1 MDARV
6 SGAKIKLPN
15 FKMNIFK
22 LNTLSHKLF
31 LAIVLWLIGAL
42 FFVGLTLNI
51 TWKLED
57 RGVAINEA
65 GSLRKQVFY
74 LVILTQSH
82 QETLLNHE
90 IKVFEE
96 KIKYLSLLNKTQ
108 NIEQLK
114 HIQQEFEKLKPQ
126 FIEAQYNSEIHR
138 KLIRET
144 PVFIEIINQLVKS
157 IESQNTHN
165 IYIMRLAQILL
176 MFMAFV
182 SALLSLYL
190 LNRLVI
196 RPLSLIN
203 QGLQQ
208 VTQGELNV
216 RLNLKTN
223 DEFHQ
228 VSDGFNQMANSLE
241 NLYQH
246 LEDKVQQKTQDLER
260 TNHELATLYGI
271 TDNLHKMPYNDQTLD
286 MFLQKMMSIS
296 FAKAGS
302 IRLLNQQGLQ
312 MWTAHHINLPQELLQ
327 NEACNQTQACLCGK
341 TLCHS
346 DTEINLQI
354 KENHEFLCKKFGLNH
369 LMIYKIRLREQT
381 LGLLTLYFDDHASEA
396 ISNQSLI
403 QLLCG
408 QLATTI
414 ENNRLILKEK
424 QLAVLEE
431 RNMISQGLHDSIAQS
446 LSFMNLQLQMLNQA
460 IQKQDQTKVSQ
471 HLEFLNTGIKQCY
484 DDVRELLNNFRL
496 KLTQQ
501 SFEDVLLSIID
512 RFKNQTQ
519 IEIKLNY
526 QSTGVDLT
534 PQQHIQFIFILQ
546 EALSNIRKHA
556 QATYV
561 TIHFKNNVEK
571 IYLCIQ
577 DNGIGFDYT
586 SKKADQGHHI
596 GLAIMQ
602 ERIQQVHGL
611 FQIESIINQGTRI
624 EVSIQR

>member
-1 MDARV
+1 
-6 SGAKIKLPN
+6 
-15 FKMNIFK
+15 MNIFK

-57 RGVAINEA
+57 RGIAINEA
-65 GSLRKQVFY
+65 GSLRKQVLY
-74 LVILTQSH
+74 LVILTQSN
-82 QETLLNHE
+82 QETRLNHE

-96 KIKYLSLLNKTQ
+96 KIKYLSFLNKTQ
-108 NIEQLK
+108 NIEQLV
-114 HIQQEFEKLKPQ
+114 HIKQEFEKLKPQ
-126 FIEAQYNSEIHR
+126 FIKAQYNAEMYR
-138 KLIRET
+138 QLIRET
-144 PVFIEIINQLVKS
+144 PAFIEIINQFVKS
-157 IESQNTHN
+157 IESQNTHS
-165 IYIMRLAQILL
+165 IHIMRLAQILL

-196 RPLSLIN
+196 RPLSRIN

-208 VTQGELNV
+208 ITQGELNV
-216 RLNLKTN
+216 RLNLKTH

-241 NLYQH
+241 SLYQH

-286 MFLQKMMSIS
+286 MFLQKIMSIS

-312 MWTAHHINLPQELLQ
+312 MWTAQHINLPQELLQ

-346 DTEINLQI
+346 DTEINIQL
-354 KENHEFLCKKFGLNH
+354 KENHQFLCKKFGLNH
-369 LMIYKIRLREQT
+369 LIVYKIRLREQT
-381 LGLLTLYFDDHASEA
+381 LGLLTLYFEDPASEA

-460 IQKQDQTKVSQ
+460 IQKQDQSKVSQ

-519 IEIKLNY
+519 IEMKVNY
-526 QSTGVDLT
+526 QSTGVDLS

-556 QATYV
+556 QANYV
-561 TIHFKNNVEK
+561 TIHFKNDIER

-577 DNGIGFDYT
+577 DNGIGFNY
-586 SKKADQGHHI
+586 KNQKADQGHHI
-596 GLAIMQ
+596 GLSIMQ
-602 ERIQQVHGL
+602 ERIQQVNGIFH
-611 FQIESIINQGTRI
+611 IESNINQGTRI
-624 EVSIQR
+624 EVSIQRSSHQG

>member
-1 MDARV
+1 
-6 SGAKIKLPN
+6 
-15 FKMNIFK
+15 MNIFK

-31 LAIVLWLIGAL
+31 FAIVLWLIGAL

-57 RGVAINEA
+57 RGIAINEA
-65 GSLRKQVFY
+65 GSLRKQVLY
-74 LVILTQSH
+74 LVILTQSN
-82 QETLLNHE
+82 QETRLNHE

-96 KIKYLSLLNKTQ
+96 KIKYLSFLNKTQ
-108 NIEQLK
+108 NIEQLV
-114 HIQQEFEKLKPQ
+114 HIKQEFEKLKPQ
-126 FIEAQYNSEIHR
+126 FIKAQYNTEIHHQ
-138 KLIRET
+138 LIRET
-144 PVFIEIINQLVKS
+144 PAFIEIINQFVKS
-157 IESQNTHN
+157 IESQNTRSIH
-165 IYIMRLAQILL
+165 IMRLAQILL
-176 MFMAFV
+176 MFMALL

-196 RPLSLIN
+196 RPLSRIN

-208 VTQGELNV
+208 ITQGELNV
-216 RLNLKTN
+216 RLNLKTH

-241 NLYQH
+241 SLYQH

-271 TDNLHKMPYNDQTLD
+271 TDNLHKMPYNEQTLD

-346 DTEINLQI
+346 DTEINIQL
-354 KENHEFLCKKFGLNH
+354 KENHQFLCKKFGLNH
-369 LMIYKIRLREQT
+369 LMVYKIRLREQT
-381 LGLLTLYFDDHASEA
+381 LGLLTLYFEDPASEA

-460 IQKQDQTKVSQ
+460 IQKQDQSKVSQ

-519 IEIKLNY
+519 IEMKVNY
-526 QSTGVDLT
+526 QSTGVDLS

-556 QATYV
+556 QANYV
-561 TIHFKNNVEK
+561 TIHFKNDIER

-577 DNGIGFDYT
+577 DNGIGFNY
-586 SKKADQGHHI
+586 KNQKADQGHHI

-602 ERIQQVHGL
+602 ERIQQVNGIFH
-611 FQIESIINQGTRI
+611 IESNINQGTRI
-624 EVSIQR
+624 EVSIQRSSHQG